1 MNQLINMLLF
11 ILTGIV
17 IGVLFDIFRIIR
29 RSFKT
34 PDFLTYIEDILFW
47 LMAGIILLFT
57 IFTFNNGE
65 IRLYIFV
72 SLLFGLTIYLLT
84 LSKFFIKINVK
95 IIGIIKKIVC
105 YPIKLIYNFIKHT
118 SKKTTNNWFTF
129 TSYPTCTYNIISF
142 FFY

>member
-1 MNQLINMLLF
+1 MLLF

-57 IFTFNNGE
+57 IFKFNNGE

-95 IIGIIKKIVC
+95 IIGILKKIVC
-105 YPIKLIYNFIKHT
+105 YPIKLIYNFIKKFIFRPIIFVFNNIRNLK
-118 SKKTTNNWFTF
+118 SKKAN
-129 TSYPTCTYNIISF
+129 
-142 FFY
+142 

>member
-95 IIGIIKKIVC
+95 IIEIIKKIVC
-105 YPIKLIYNFIKHT
+105 YPIKLIYNFIKRFIFRPIIFVFNNIRNLK
-118 SKKTTNNWFTF
+118 SKKAN
-129 TSYPTCTYNIISF
+129 
-142 FFY
+142 

>member
-95 IIGIIKKIVC
+95 IIGIIRKIVC
-105 YPIKLIYNFIKHT
+105 YPIKFIYNFIKKFIFRPIIFVFNNIRNLK
-118 SKKTTNNWFTF
+118 SKKAN
-129 TSYPTCTYNIISF
+129 
-142 FFY
+142 

>member
-95 IIGIIKKIVC
+95 IIGILKKIVC
-105 YPIKLIYNFIKHT
+105 YPIKLIYNFIKKFIFRPIIFVFNNIRNLK
-118 SKKTTNNWFTF
+118 SKKAN
-129 TSYPTCTYNIISF
+129 
-142 FFY
+142 

>member
-1 MNQLINMLLF
+1 MLLF

-95 IIGIIKKIVC
+95 IIGIIKKIQQK
-105 YPIKLIYNFIKHT
+105 INELQEQFDKLF
-118 SKKTTNNWFTF
+118 KKFKL
-129 TSYPTCTYNIISF
+129 
-142 FFY
+142 

>member
-1 MNQLINMLLF
+1 MLLF

-47 LMAGIILLFT
+47 LLTGIILLFT

-84 LSKFFIKINVK
+84 LSKLFIKINVK

-105 YPIKLIYNFIKHT
+105 YPIKLIYNFIKRFIFRPIIFVFNNIRNSK
-118 SKKTTNNWFTF
+118 SKKAN
-129 TSYPTCTYNIISF
+129 
-142 FFY
+142 

>member
-95 IIGIIKKIVC
+95 VIGIIKKIIG
-105 YPIKLIYNFIKHT
+105 YPIKLIYNFIKRFIFRPIIFVFNNIRNLK
-118 SKKTTNNWFTF
+118 SKKAN
-129 TSYPTCTYNIISF
+129 
-142 FFY
+142 

>member
-95 IIGIIKKIVC
+95 IIGIIRKIVC
-105 YPIKLIYNFIKHT
+105 YPIKLIYNFIKKFIFRPIIFVFNNIRNLK
-118 SKKTTNNWFTF
+118 SKKAN
-129 TSYPTCTYNIISF
+129 
-142 FFY
+142 

>member
-1 MNQLINMLLF
+1 MSQLINMLLF

-95 IIGIIKKIVC
+95 IIEIIKKIVC
-105 YPIKLIYNFIKHT
+105 YPIKLIYNFIKRFIFRPIIFVFNNIRNLK
-118 SKKTTNNWFTF
+118 SKKAN
-129 TSYPTCTYNIISF
+129 
-142 FFY
+142 

>member
-1 MNQLINMLLF
+1 MLLF

-34 PDFLTYIEDILFW
+34 PDFLTYIEDIVFW
-47 LMAGIILLFT
+47 LLAGIILLFT

-72 SLLFGLTIYLLT
+72 SMLFGLTLYILT

-105 YPIKLIYNFIKHT
+105 YPIKLIYSFIKRFIFRPIIFVFNNIRNT
-118 SKKTTNNWFTF
+118 KSKKAN
-129 TSYPTCTYNIISF
+129 
-142 FFY
+142 